1 MGEIDPRTLKVRR
14 IGIGVF
20 LTLTVACIPIGIHL
34 MQTRERPELWLTLLG
49 AVLMLVLISLY
60 ALETAIA
67 PIPEPM
73 YESTKNTVDP
83 DAKTVMDEPD
93 VASEGNPALATL
105 VEVVEDPTHP
115 PFDLSKPLAEQATYI
130 HAANEV
136 TENPEAPMMTVPTQ
150 GPPTASNTDTPPLG
164 AENTLL
170 DELAETE
177 SDEEES

>member
-1 MGEIDPRTLKVRR
+1 MGDLDPRTLKVRR
-14 IGIGVF
+14 IGVGVF
-20 LTLTVACIPIGIHL
+20 LTLTVACVPIGIHL

-73 YESTKNTVDP
+73 YDPADHEADP
-83 DAKTVMDEPD
+83 DSETVMDEP
-93 VASEGNPALATL
+93 ASTNSNPELATL
-105 VEVVEDPTHP
+105 VEAVEDPTHP
-115 PFDLSKPLAEQATYI
+115 PFDLNTPLAEQATVI
-130 HAANEV
+130 NPANEI
-136 TENPEAPMMTVPTQ
+136 TENLDAPVLTVPTKTV
-150 GPPTASNTDTPPLG
+150 PSTPNTDIPPLG

-177 SDEEES
+177 NDEVES

>member
-20 LTLTVACIPIGIHL
+20 LTLTVACVPIGIHL

-73 YESTKNTVDP
+73 YESTNNTADP
-83 DAKTVMDEPD
+83 DAQTIMDEPD
-93 VASEGNPALATL
+93 EDSEVNPALATL

-115 PFDLSKPLAEQATYI
+115 PFDLSKPLSEQATHI

-136 TENPEAPMMTVPTQ
+136 TENPDAPMMAIPTQ
-150 GPPTASNTDTPPLG
+150 ARPTPSSTDIPPLG
-164 AENTLL
+164 AENTLI

-177 SDEEES
+177 NSEEEV